1 MDPFRLC
8 VALGPVAVYLL
19 LLGTI
24 NLFRRPFCV
33 CGTRD
38 TAVLGVAVSGLVLVG
53 PVELLM
59 PVAASIRFGP
69 LVWPLLIGLYF
80 AVLSAILLFL
90 RPRLVIYNIS
100 REELRPVLADL
111 ALDLDAD
118 SRWAG
123 DCLVMPSLGVQL
135 YLEYSTTFRNVS
147 LVSAGGVQDCQGWK
161 RLEMALEGSLRRLE
175 VARNPKGISLLSAGV
190 VLALILVLSIAANP
204 EEAAKSLSDV
214 MNL

>member
-1 MDPFRLC
+1 
-8 VALGPVAVYLL
+8 VAVYLL
-19 LLGTI
+19 LLGAL

-33 CGTRD
+33 SGTRD

-69 LVWPLLIGLYF
+69 FVWPLLIGLYF
-80 AVLSAILLFL
+80 TVLSAILLFL

-100 REELRPVLADL
+100 RDELRPVLADL
-111 ALDLDAD
+111 AIDLDPD

-135 YLEYSTTFRNVS
+135 YLEHSAAFRNVS
-147 LVSAGGVQDCQGWK
+147 LVSAGGVQNHQGWT
-161 RLEMALEGSLRRLE
+161 RLEGALETSLRRLE
-175 VARNPKGISLLSAGV
+175 VSRNPRGVSLLSAGV

-204 EEAAKSLSDV
+204 EAAAKSLSDIV
-214 MNL
+214 NL

>member
-19 LLGTI
+19 LLGMI

-33 CGTRD
+33 SGTRD

-59 PVAASIRFGP
+59 PVAASIQFGP

-100 REELRPVLADL
+100 RDELRPVLADL
-111 ALDLDAD
+111 AIDLDAD
-118 SRWAG
+118 ARWAG
-123 DCLVMPSLGVQL
+123 DCLVIPTVGVQL
-135 YLEYSTTFRNVS
+135 YLEYSATFRNVS
-147 LVSAGGVQDCQGWK
+147 LVSAGGVQDYQGWR
-161 RLEMALEGSLRRLE
+161 RLATALEASLRRLE
-175 VARNPKGISLLSAGV
+175 VVRNPKGISLLSAGV
-190 VLALILVLSIAANP
+190 VLALILLLSIAADP
-204 EEAAKSLSDV
+204 EAAVKSISEV

>member
-19 LLGTI
+19 LLGTV

-33 CGTRD
+33 SGTRD
-38 TAVLGVAVSGLVLVG
+38 TAVLGVAVSGLVLAG

-69 LVWPLLIGLYF
+69 LVWPLLIALYF
-80 AVLSAILLFL
+80 AVLSAVLLFL

-111 ALDLDAD
+111 AIDLDAD

-135 YLEYSTTFRNVS
+135 YLEYSSTFRNVS
-147 LVSAGGVQDCQGWK
+147 LVSAGGVQNYQGWK
-161 RLEMALEGSLRRLE
+161 RLETALESSLRRLE

-204 EEAAKSLSDV
+204 EAAAKSLSDV

>member
-19 LLGTI
+19 LLGAL

-33 CGTRD
+33 SGTRD
-38 TAVLGVAVSGLVLVG
+38 TAVLGVAVSGLILAG

-69 LVWPLLIGLYF
+69 VVWPLLIGLYF

-100 REELRPVLADL
+100 RDEIRPILADL
-111 ALDLDAD
+111 AIDLCPNA
-118 SRWAG
+118 RWAG
-123 DCLVMPSLGVQL
+123 DCLVLPSLGIQL
-135 YLEYSTTFRNVS
+135 YLEYSATFRNVS
-147 LVSAGGVQDCQGWK
+147 LVSAGGIQDHQGWM
-161 RLEMALEGSLRRLE
+161 RLESALESSLRRLE
-175 VARNPKGISLLSAGV
+175 VARNPKGVSLLTAGA
-190 VLALILVLSIAANP
+190 VLALILVLSVVSDPDA
-204 EEAAKSLSDV
+204 AAKSLSEIV
-214 MNL
+214 NL